1 MRTLTHKDLCAIPG
15 KIAKYTIVLEPVD
28 DDLKEFSLHI
38 RAIGLGGGTLH
49 GARGELRTWKNVN
62 KALRYIRS
70 IFGEN
75 EVVISLNARD
85 AKEGR
90 DVGKESSDAKERS
103 DGKRGARLAAAPDS
117 KKRTP

>member
-1 MRTLTHKDLCAIPG
+1 MRRLTHKDLCLIPG
-15 KIAKYTIVLEPVD
+15 KITKYTIVLEPLD

-49 GARGELRTWKNVN
+49 GARGELRTWKDVN
-62 KALRYIRS
+62 KALRYIRG
-70 IFGEN
+70 IFGNN

-90 DVGKESSDAKERS
+90 NVGKDSSG
-103 DGKRGARLAAAPDS
+103 GKRDS
-117 KKRTP
+117 S